1 MRILFVCERS
11 AGHIFPALSLG
22 AKMSREDTVY
32 FFATSSFLKRYIEKE
47 GFACLGK
54 SFSFK
59 RGSTPFLDC
68 RRGALSFFKRELTPF
83 IWRLFEA
90 LYLIL
95 RLRPKKVIGFGGRD
109 SFFLV
114 LFSSLLGIETAIYEP
129 NLGLGRANRL
139 LAPFVGKILRGFEG
153 DKSKKSR
160 VIGIPLRKNIRKID
174 KADARKILNFNDD
187 PVVFCLGGSQG
198 SAFLNNI
205 FVKFLENFKG
215 SLQVIHLTGKDKYL
229 EILPLYNTIKGQ
241 SFVKDFYYEVETL
254 YSAADL
260 VVSRAGANTLGEISF
275 YQLPS
280 ILLPHPEA
288 SGHQREN
295 ALYLEK
301 RGAAIV
307 HLQDKFS
314 SEDFSSSL
322 SKLIQDESLRQNI
335 SNNLSKIRLGISYED
350 FSNNTYF

>member
-1 MRILFVCERS
+1 MKILFVCERS

-22 AKMSREDTVY
+22 AKMNKEDTVY
-32 FFATSSFLKRYIEKE
+32 FFATSTFLKSYIEKE
-47 GFACLGK
+47 GFTCIGK
-54 SFSFK
+54 SFSS
-59 RGSTPFLDC
+59 RCLITES
-68 RRGALSFFKRELTPF
+68 

-95 RLRPKKVIGFGGRD
+95 KIRPKKVIGFGGRD

-129 NLGLGRANRL
+129 NVRFGRANQL
-139 LAPFVGKILRGFEG
+139 LVPFVGKVLRGFEG
-153 DKSKKSR
+153 EDNKKSR
-160 VIGIPLRKNIRKID
+160 TIGIPLRKNIKRID
-174 KADARKILNFNDD
+174 KTKARKILNFNDD

-198 SAFLNNI
+198 SAFINNI
-205 FVKFLENFKG
+205 FVDFTREFNDK
-215 SLQVIHLTGKDKYL
+215 LQIIHLTGKDNYL
-229 EILPLYNTIKGQ
+229 EILPLYNTMKVK

-275 YQLPS
+275 YQLPA

-288 SGHQREN
+288 SGHQRKN

-307 HLQDKFS
+307 YSQDNFS
-314 SEDFSSSL
+314 PKNFNSSL
-322 SKLIQDESLRQNI
+322 SKLIGDESLRQNI
-335 SNNLSKIRLGISYED
+335 RNNLSKIRLGISYED
-350 FSNNTYF
+350 FSSNTYF

>member
-1 MRILFVCERS
+1 MNGEN
-11 AGHIFPALSLG
+11 
-22 AKMSREDTVY
+22 TVY
-32 FFATSSFLKRYIEKE
+32 FFATSTFLKDYIEKE
-47 GFACLGK
+47 GFTCIGK
-54 SFSFK
+54 SFSF
-59 RGSTPFLDC
+59 RCLITESV
-68 RRGALSFFKRELTPF
+68 
-83 IWRLFEA
+83 WRLFEA

-95 RLRPKKVIGFGGRD
+95 KLRPKKVIGFGGRD

-129 NLGLGRANRL
+129 NVKMGRANRFL
-139 LAPFVGKILRGFEG
+139 VPFVGKVLRGFKG

-160 VIGIPLRKNIRKID
+160 VIGIPLRKNIKKID
-174 KADARKILNFNDD
+174 KIEARKILNFNDD

-198 SAFLNNI
+198 STFLNNI
-205 FVKFLENFKG
+205 FVEFAREFKDK
-215 SLQVIHLTGKDKYL
+215 LQIIHLTGKDKYL

-241 SFVKDFYYEVETL
+241 SFVKDFYYEVEVL

-275 YQLPS
+275 YQLPA
-280 ILLPHPEA
+280 ILLPHPKA
-288 SGHQREN
+288 GGHQKEN

-314 SEDFSSSL
+314 PKGFNSSL
-322 SKLIQDESLRQNI
+322 SKLIQDESLRQDMR
-335 SNNLSKIRLGISYED
+335 NNLGKIRLGISYED
-350 FSNNTYF
+350 FSNNAYF